1 MNSETKKKLDYVQ
14 AVLKEAEMYAH
25 ASRLLTYDQETI
37 CPEKGME
44 EQGEITA
51 FLQNQVFKL
60 QKQAEFED
68 AMLYLYDHRDEL
80 EEFDRVCAEQL
91 HRDYAKTRNIT
102 AEKQLEFSRIMN
114 KAFVDWSAARK
125 NSDFSMFADSLK
137 KVRDANIEMVKL
149 RDPEDIA
156 AEAPTD
162 GNKAPSLD
170 SSNKYYVIGQLI
182 NDYERGITVEELD
195 ECFEHC
201 KERLVPLLKKI
212 MSSKKKIRTDFM
224 HKEVT
229 EEQQRRMT
237 DYLISVIGY
246 DLTRGAYSTSEHPFT
261 DWMGKNDIRITT
273 HYYPTDFAASMYSII
288 HEGGHALFEM
298 YQPGENYDHF
308 IEGGKTL
315 GMHESVSRMYEN
327 RIGRSRNFI
336 KLIYPKTCEIFPE
349 VMEGVSEEE
358 FYEAINVVEPSLIR
372 TESDE
377 FTYTFHI
384 IIRYEIEK
392 EIISRDID
400 IADIPRRWR
409 EKYEEYLGVSPK
421 TDREGVLQDVHWAS
435 GFGYFPTY
443 SMGNMY
449 NAMYYNRMK
458 NEIDIDKAVESGDF
472 ATINGWMTENV
483 FKKADRLSP
492 AEWIKDITG
501 RNFTADDFLDYLEDK
516 YSKLYEI

>member
-1 MNSETKKKLDYVQ
+1 MNAETKQKLEYVQ
-14 AVLKEAEMYAH
+14 GVLKEAEVYNH
-25 ASRLLTYDQETI
+25 AGRILTYDQETI

-44 EQGEITA
+44 EQGEIIA

-60 QKQAEFED
+60 TKQQKFIDAAE
-68 AMLYLYDHRDEL
+68 YLYEHRDEL

-91 HRDYAKTRNIT
+91 HRDYAKTKNIT
-102 AEKQLEFSRIMN
+102 AKKQLEFSRIMN

-149 RDPEDIA
+149 RDPKDAEDTGKA
-156 AEAPTD
+156 AKSLE
-162 GNKAPSLD
+162 PSD
-170 SSNKYYVIGQLI
+170 KNYVIGQLI
-182 NDYERGITVEELD
+182 GDYERGITIEELD

-201 KERLVPLLKKI
+201 KERLVPLLKKL
-212 MSSKKKIRTDFM
+212 MNSKKKIRTDFM
-224 HKEVT
+224 HKEVS
-229 EEQQRRMT
+229 EEQQRKMS
-237 DYLISVIGY
+237 DYLLGVLKY
-246 DLTRGAYSTSEHPFT
+246 DLSRGAYSTSEHPFT

-288 HEGGHALFEM
+288 HESGHALFEM
-298 YQPGENYDHF
+298 LQPGENYDHF

-327 RIGRSRNFI
+327 RIGRSKSFI

-358 FYEAINVVEPSLIR
+358 FYEAINVVKPSLIR

-392 EIISRDID
+392 EIISGDID

-421 TDREGVLQDVHWAS
+421 TDREGVLQDVHWTS

-458 NEIDIDKAVESGDF
+458 NEIDIDGLVEKGDF
-472 ATINGWMTENV
+472 DAINSWMKENI

-492 AEWIKDITG
+492 SEWIKDITG
-501 RNFTADDFLDYLEDK
+501 RDFTADDFLDYLEEK
-516 YSKLYEI
+516 YSALYEI

>member
-1 MNSETKKKLDYVQ
+1 MNAETKQKLEYVQ
-14 AVLKEAEMYAH
+14 GVLKEAEVYNH
-25 ASRLLTYDQETI
+25 AGRILTYDQETI

-44 EQGEITA
+44 EQGEIIA

-60 QKQAEFED
+60 TKQQKFIDAAE
-68 AMLYLYDHRDEL
+68 YLYEHRDEL

-91 HRDYAKTRNIT
+91 HRDYAKTKNIT

-149 RDPEDIA
+149 RDPKDAEDTGKA
-156 AEAPTD
+156 AKSLE
-162 GNKAPSLD
+162 PSD
-170 SSNKYYVIGQLI
+170 KNYVIGQLI
-182 NDYERGITVEELD
+182 GDYERGITIEELD

-201 KERLVPLLKKI
+201 KERLVPLLKKL
-212 MSSKKKIRTDFM
+212 MNSKKKIRTDFM
-224 HKEVT
+224 HKEVS
-229 EEQQRRMT
+229 EEQQRKMS
-237 DYLISVIGY
+237 DYLLGVLKY
-246 DLTRGAYSTSEHPFT
+246 DLSRGAYSTSEHPFT

-288 HEGGHALFEM
+288 HESGHALFEM
-298 YQPGENYDHF
+298 LQPGENYDHF

-327 RIGRSRNFI
+327 RIGRSKSFI

-392 EIISRDID
+392 EIISGDID

-421 TDREGVLQDVHWAS
+421 TDREGVLQDVHWTS

-458 NEIDIDKAVESGDF
+458 NEIDIDGLVEKGDF
-472 ATINGWMTENV
+472 DAINSWMKENI

-492 AEWIKDITG
+492 SEWIKDITG
-501 RNFTADDFLDYLEDK
+501 RDFTADDFLDYLEEK
-516 YSKLYEI
+516 YSALYEI